1 MSRRIFNSCFN
12 LGFGTPKSDT
22 CATCDFKSHDITEHT
37 MKAETAFEA
46 QLAENVAVITFD
58 LQEILP
64 LPKLSTSVGFYLRQI
79 WLYNLGVH
87 KSRSEAY
94 FQIWTEADGGR
105 GCSEVGSALL
115 AFFDCAGTAE
125 GRPSHLIPWS
135 DSCDRQTTNFHIVCL
150 WQYLIL
156 SEAVILT
163 DISHMLKRW

>member
-135 DSCDRQTTNFHIVCL
+135 DSCDRQTTICFSGCL
-150 WQYLIL
+150 WQYRIV
-156 SEAVILT
+156 SEAGIRT
-163 DISHMLKRW
+163 DSVLRFKRV